1 MKPIPVLLLS
11 ATVLVLSGCG
21 ASNADDVRE
30 WMVQER
36 NQTRPRVAP
45 LPPPKQFVP
54 EPYTNQNA
62 MEPFSNLKLTQALK
76 RDSAQVASNAA
87 LVAPELARRKEPL
100 EDFPLDTMAMVG
112 SIIKTGQPVALIRVE
127 NLLYQVKVG
136 NYLGQNY
143 GRVMKISETEVGLRE
158 IVQDSSGEWGE
169 RVATLQLQE
178 NSK

>member
-1 MKPIPVLLLS
+1 MKLNPVLLMS
-11 ATVLVLSGCG
+11 VVSLVLSGCG
-21 ASNADDVRE
+21 ASNADDIRE

-54 EPYTNQNA
+54 EPYTNA
-62 MEPFSNLKLTQALK
+62 SATEPFSNLKLTQALR

-100 EDFPLDTMAMVG
+100 EDFPLDVMTMVG
-112 SIIKTGQPVALIRVE
+112 SIIKAGQPVALIRVE
-127 NLLYQVKVG
+127 HLLYQVKIG
-136 NYLGQNY
+136 GYLGQNY
-143 GRVMKISETEVGLRE
+143 GRVMKISETEIGLRE
-158 IVQDSSGEWGE
+158 IVQDSGGEWVE

-178 NSK
+178 KSK